1 MGLRTSIVD
10 FIGQPWNL
18 FTVLIVLLFGA
29 CANGGWRVLTTDPA
43 MHILPIIGLA
53 SFDVDRVWAMTPY
66 ELLRTYDGGDN
77 WTTVLTGDERSF
89 LSLTFANPATGWIVG
104 GEGQY
109 DDRRA
114 LIMHTTD
121 GGKNW
126 DRQEAKSVPLLT
138 SVGACDATTGW
149 ALGPKDIIHTA

>member
-1 MGLRTSIVD
+1 D
-10 FIGQPWNL
+10 
-18 FTVLIVLLFGA
+18 
-29 CANGGWRVLTTDPA
+29 
-43 MHILPIIGLA
+43 
-53 SFDVDRVWAMTPY
+53 
-66 ELLRTYDGGDN
+66 DGGDN

-89 LSLTFANPATGWIVG
+89 LSLTFAHPATGWIVG

-149 ALGPKDIIHTA
+149 ALGPKDIIHTADGGNTWETQYRSKGDETLMGVECVSSQRAWAVGDNGT